1 MNKKKKRFFYEQHL
15 NTARTALMEQE
26 QHGEVMHGFTDNYI
40 KVTMPFNTEAVNNL
54 VEVQLSTIDT
64 EGNVIALQLEESN

>member
-1 MNKKKKRFFYEQHL
+1 
-15 NTARTALMEQE
+15 MEQE